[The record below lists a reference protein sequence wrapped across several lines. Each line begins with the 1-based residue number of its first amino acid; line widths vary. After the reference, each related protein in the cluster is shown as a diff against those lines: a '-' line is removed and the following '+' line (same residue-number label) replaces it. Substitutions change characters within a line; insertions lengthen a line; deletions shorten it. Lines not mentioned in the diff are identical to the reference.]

1 MSVSGPCLWL
11 PSPAASSHLSTL
23 SGHPTATNTNTNTNT
38 TTTAASATTNIW
50 NQGQNTS
57 RSLPSPE
64 PSIANPSD
72 QQPSLSSYPGYE
84 LMPPKETD
92 DRTVQEATTNDTR
105 LSRTRLEQLNRSE
118 HLNQAASCSPAR
130 ESSPERKRKHPD
142 DNDMHHYEK
151 DPGEG
156 AMTSSDDGAGSSAG
170 GDRQN
175 TPSDAKLEKKKMK
188 RFR

>member
-11 PSPAASSHLSTL
+11 PSPAASSHLSTI
-23 SGHPTATNTNTNTNT
+23 SSHPTTTTNT
-38 TTTAASATTNIW
+38 TTANVW

-57 RSLPSPE
+57 RSLPSPD
-64 PSIANPSD
+64 PSTTNPSD
-72 QQPSLSSYPGYE
+72 QPSSSYPGYE

-92 DRTVQEATTNDTR
+92 DRTVQETTTNDTP
-105 LSRTRLEQLNRSE
+105 LSRTRLERLNRSE
-118 HLNQAASCSPAR
+118 PLSQAASCSPPR